1 MKLSDFGYDLPPERI
16 AQRPVNPRDHARLLT
31 VDDAFQDLSIK
42 DLPGLLRA
50 GDLLVFN
57 NTRVIPTRLEG
68 RRKTAKVEVT
78 LHKEDAP
85 GTWRAF
91 AKPARKLKPGD
102 VIEFAPNFAAEVTAK
117 GEYGEVTLTF
127 PLSDADFSQALERH
141 GVMPLPPYIKR
152 STKPDSQDR
161 HDYQTMFAEIP
172 GAVAAPTAGLHFTPD
187 VLAGLSAKGIDHAML
202 TLHVG
207 AGTFLPVKTDIVEEH
222 QMHGEWG
229 EINNVTANQINQTRS
244 KGGRIIPAG
253 TTALRLLETAAR
265 EDGTVQ
271 PFMGE
276 TSLFITPG
284 YRFKAVDMLFTNFH
298 LPGSTLFML
307 VCAFAGTDRMK
318 AAYQHAIKNE
328 YRFYSYGDGSLLKK
342 NDAS

>member
-1 MKLSDFGYDLPPERI
+1 MKLSDFSYDLPPERI
-16 AQRPVNPRDHARLLT
+16 AQRPVSPRDHARLLA
-31 VDDAFQDLSIK
+31 VDEVLQDLSIK
-42 DLPGLLRA
+42 DLPGLFRS

-78 LHKEDAP
+78 LHKNDAP

-102 VIEFAPNFAAEVTAK
+102 VIEFAPDFSAEVIAK

-127 PLSDADFSQALERH
+127 SQSSTDFSQALERH
-141 GVMPLPPYIKR
+141 GAMPLPPYIKR
-152 STKPDSQDR
+152 DEQPDSQDR

-187 VLAGLSAKGIDHAML
+187 VLSGLSAKGVDHTML

-207 AGTFLPVKTDIVEEH
+207 AGTFLPVKTDSVEDH

-229 EINNVTANQINQTRS
+229 EINEATANHINQTRRN
-244 KGGRIIPAG
+244 GGRIIPVG
-253 TTALRLLETAAR
+253 TTALRLLETAAL

-307 VCAFAGTDRMK
+307 VCAFAGTERMK
-318 AAYQHAIKNE
+318 AAYQHAIDHE
-328 YRFYSYGDGSLLKK
+328 YRFYSYGDGSLLTK

>member
-1 MKLSDFGYDLPPERI
+1 
-16 AQRPVNPRDHARLLT
+16 
-31 VDDAFQDLSIK
+31 
-42 DLPGLLRA
+42 
-50 GDLLVFN
+50 
-57 NTRVIPTRLEG
+57 
-68 RRKTAKVEVT
+68 
-78 LHKEDAP
+78 
-85 GTWRAF
+85 
-91 AKPARKLKPGD
+91 
-102 VIEFAPNFAAEVTAK
+102 
-117 GEYGEVTLTF
+117 
-127 PLSDADFSQALERH
+127 
-141 GVMPLPPYIKR
+141 MPLPPYIKR
-152 STKPDSQDR
+152 STKPDSQDP

-229 EINNVTANQINQTRS
+229 EINNATANQINQMRS
-244 KGGRIIPAG
+244 KGGRIIPVG

-328 YRFYSYGDGSLLKK
+328 YRFYSYGDGSLLTK